1 MANSAFLVQRR
12 KKEKK
17 IKINKTSWADRL
29 ISHCVSDCCPVTER
43 PDHKDPGLED
53 NQVSNVLYFKNFLA
67 FVAIILMGE
76 NRG

>member
-1 MANSAFLVQRR
+1 MAYFVTECFSGA
-12 KKEKK
+12 KKKK
-17 IKINKTSWADRL
+17 TKNSWADRL
-29 ISHCVSDCCPVTER
+29 ISHCVSDCCSVTER
-43 PDHKDPGLED
+43 PDHKDPGLDD